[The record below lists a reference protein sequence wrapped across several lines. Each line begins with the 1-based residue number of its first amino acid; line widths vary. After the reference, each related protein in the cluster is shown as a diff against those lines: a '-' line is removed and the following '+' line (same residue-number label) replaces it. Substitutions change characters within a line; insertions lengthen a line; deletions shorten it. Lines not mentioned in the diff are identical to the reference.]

1 MRCTHRVPFSVTLIL
16 ALMVPASAA
25 AKRWSGI
32 VDPTRAVNWSSVGV
46 AGGIFGVGIEGS
58 YTSPSRGSGYTIP
71 TIGTSNRLA
80 LEYQIVSATQ
90 SGVSAVLTWN
100 TSEGWERILVG
111 LKTFEAAASTCSN
124 SMTLTGVGCK

>member
-1 MRCTHRVPFSVTLIL
+1 MRGTHRFLSSVTLIL

-25 AKRWSGI
+25 AQQWPGI
-32 VDPTRAVNWSSVGV
+32 VDPTRAVNWSNAGA

-80 LEYQIVSATQ
+80 LEHQIVSATQ

-100 TSEGWERILVG
+100 ASEDWECILAG
-111 LKTFEAAASTCSN
+111 LKTFGAAACTCSN
-124 SMTLTGVGCK
+124 SMTLTGAGCK